1 VSALRTVAVIC
12 VAAWLGIMAF
22 FSFEVAPIVFRTIDR
37 AVAGQAVTAVLPRYY
52 QWGLIL
58 TALALVASAIEA
70 LRPTAE
76 RSRPL
81 LGAAL
86 CGIMLATLVWA
97 SAILMPRAEQA
108 RRTRD
113 DTTFSRAHRSAVQ
126 ANVLALAAGAAF
138 LILDGV
144 SRWRSRGR

>member
-1 VSALRTVAVIC
+1 VSVVRTLAVIC

-52 QWGLIL
+52 QWGVIL
-58 TALALVASAIEA
+58 SALALVASAMEA
-70 LRPTAE
+70 LRGRAG
-76 RSRPL
+76 RARPL

-86 CGIMLATLVWA
+86 CGVMLATLVWA
-97 SAILMPRAEQA
+97 SAVLMPRAEDA
-108 RRTRD
+108 RRARD
-113 DTTFSRAHRSAVQ
+113 DTTFSRAHRAAVQ

-144 SRWRSRGR
+144 SRWRSRDR

>member
-1 VSALRTVAVIC
+1 VTVLRTLAVIC
-12 VAAWLGIMAF
+12 VAAWLGIMTF

-52 QWGLIL
+52 QWGVIL
-58 TALALVASAIEA
+58 ATLALVAAAIEA
-70 LRPTAE
+70 LRATAG
-76 RSRPL
+76 RARPL

-86 CGIMLATLVWA
+86 CAVMLATLVWA
-97 SAILMPRAEQA
+97 SAVLMPRAEHA

-113 DTTFSRAHRSAVQ
+113 DTTFSRAHRAAVQ

>member
-76 RSRPL
+76 RARPL

-113 DTTFSRAHRSAVQ
+113 DTTFSRAHRAAVQ

-144 SRWRSRGR
+144 SRWRGRGQ

>member
-108 RRTRD
+108 RRMRD
-113 DTTFSRAHRSAVQ
+113 DTTFSRAHRAAVQ